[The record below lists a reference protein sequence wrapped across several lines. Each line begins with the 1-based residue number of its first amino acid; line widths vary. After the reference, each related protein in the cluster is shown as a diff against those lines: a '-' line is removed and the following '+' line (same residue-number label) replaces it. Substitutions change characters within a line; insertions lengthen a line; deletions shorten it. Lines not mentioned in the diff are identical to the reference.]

1 VVDNFPIW
9 GKESGLESVLWIM
22 KISSATWC
30 YDNATIILTQY
41 GEWYLGIVE
50 DGSVRLIQ
58 RISRKLAELIM
69 KKLGYE

>member
-1 VVDNFPIW
+1 
-9 GKESGLESVLWIM
+9 M

-30 YDNATIILTQY
+30 YDNATIILTPY